1 MSYCVNCGVELD
13 VSAKKCALCATRVIN
28 PKIKKIEEE
37 KTPFAKAEHVP
48 QSVQKQFV
56 SYIISIVMLIPTII
70 CVLCNILIFKSSL
83 WSLGV
88 GSTMFLLWVVF
99 VFPFFTS
106 KLKPYLMWAFDSIAI
121 PAYIYSI
128 FVVGGFETGVFLKI
142 ILPYFV
148 IGSICVLIY
157 MIWSKAKPR
166 HWLLRFMFIFSFLG
180 IIMFLGGL
188 NAFLFGS
195 GHILLSLGIIS
206 IASSSALVGFLVYC
220 YSSKRMRKW
229 ISEKFF
235 I

>member
-13 VSAKKCALCATRVIN
+13 LSAKNCALCDTRVIN
-28 PKIKKIEEE
+28 PKIKKIEED

-48 QSVQKQFV
+48 QSVQTQFV
-56 SYIISIVMLIPTII
+56 SYIISIAMLIPTII
-70 CVLCNILIFKSSL
+70 CVLSNILIFKSNL

-88 GSTMFLLWVVF
+88 SSTMFLLWVVF

-128 FVVGGFETGVFLKI
+128 FVVGSFNIDLFLTI

-157 MIWSKAKPR
+157 MIWAKAKPR
-166 HWLLRFMFIFSFLG
+166 HWLLRIMFIFSILG

-188 NAFLFGS
+188 SAYLVGGGNILF
-195 GHILLSLGIIS
+195 SLGIIS

-229 ISEKFF
+229 LSDKFF